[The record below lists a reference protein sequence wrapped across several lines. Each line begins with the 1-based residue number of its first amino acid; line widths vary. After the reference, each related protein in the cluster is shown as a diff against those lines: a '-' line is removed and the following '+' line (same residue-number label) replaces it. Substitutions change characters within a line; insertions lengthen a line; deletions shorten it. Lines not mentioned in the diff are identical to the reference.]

1 MFEEK
6 TETKYVQ
13 TKLKKVE
20 KQYSIKKLLVLQ
32 GLKIVEK
39 IVYVSVALQRIQL
52 SKALF
57 LLDIEEGSEVLI
69 PKDLS

>member
-6 TETKYVQ
+6 TETKYVK

-20 KQYSIKKLLVLQ
+20 KIYSIKKLLVVQ
-32 GLKIVEK
+32 GMRTIEK